1 MYSSLAHQVLGKQQD
16 TFQEEDRYNE
26 AERIKKVAL
35 EYISQHKGDFEGFL
49 QTEQQED
56 TFQGQDHDNE
66 TERMKGVA
74 VDCTHKLPE
83 KSADR
88 GADRYGALAED
99 VGDFV
104 QQMASDKCSYG
115 DELILRATALS
126 LKRNIRVFK
135 YDDTSTGVDTA
146 KISTL
151 LYAALPDTTCQTMNQ
166 DATSDMLAEEE
177 TLKVAYYAW
186 QEQGVDGHYNT
197 FVSTTVSERSVEP
210 SPVVGN
216 VVDCYWVMLT
226 FTECSARSRSGA
238 RPRVSK
244 ASRKGRQEK
253 VRLSCWCQVCLR
265 YQLTVHFIG
274 RGRERHELVGVYD
287 ESSPKPE

>member
-1 MYSSLAHQVLGKQQD
+1 LGRLEVAEFKKFYKLYKLREVVIPSDGRCMYSSLAHQVLGNQQD

-26 AERIKKVAL
+26 AERIKAVAL
-35 EYISQHKGDFEGFL
+35 EYIRQHAGDFEGFL

-66 TERMKGVA
+66 AERMKGVA
-74 VDCTHKLPE
+74 VDFTHKLPE
-83 KSADR
+83 ESADR
-88 GADRYGALAED
+88 GADRYGAPAED

-115 DELILRATALS
+115 DEIILRATALS

-146 KISTL
+146 KISTF

-166 DATSDMLAEEE
+166 DATSDMLEEEE

-186 QEQGVDGHYNT
+186 QEQGFDGHYNT
-197 FVSTTVSERSVEP
+197 FVSTT
-210 SPVVGN
+210 
-216 VVDCYWVMLT
+216 
-226 FTECSARSRSGA
+226 
-238 RPRVSK
+238 
-244 ASRKGRQEK
+244 
-253 VRLSCWCQVCLR
+253 
-265 YQLTVHFIG
+265 
-274 RGRERHELVGVYD
+274 
-287 ESSPKPE
+287 